1 MSVVDT
7 RGPFYLYKFGDKAEK
22 QMDEFKVFPT
32 PEPYLTRPSD
42 PYYTPYYTYTANAN
56 SALLSPSSSSNES
69 EIESTASADSR
80 ETSTS
85 RASHHSHDSDL
96 DCHKFKCTYPGCK
109 YKGTFLSKDY
119 LRRHIREQHRK
130 TKLHACEGRNKDDT
144 VWGCSKKFSRPYQ
157 LINHWRGQRSLKKC
171 GVPAEELMRY
181 GII

>member
-7 RGPFYLYKFGDKAEK
+7 RGPFYLYKFGDNAEK
-22 QMDEFKVFPT
+22 RLDKYKIFPT
-32 PEPYLTRPSD
+32 PEPYISKSPS
-42 PYYTPYYTYTANAN
+42 YYTPRYTT
-56 SALLSPSSSSNES
+56 SPNTVMYSPVSSDESETESNES
-69 EIESTASADSR
+69 QSSPETQGSQSSGEPSDSVHER
-80 ETSTS
+80 N
-85 RASHHSHDSDL
+85 
-96 DCHKFKCTYPGCK
+96 KFKCTFPNCK

-171 GVPAEELMRY
+171 GVPTEELIRY